1 LTKGLQ
7 FRVSANKHMAIY
19 LIITLG
25 VLLLGAAMAA
35 ILAWRQPRYAP
46 QATALSL
53 AIALLIW
60 LVAGRSL
67 PLGTDVTAGQESG
80 ELLFFGWHVDAIGW
94 QLSFVLLLMMEAV
107 VVVALAHTDRQLW
120 PDDRPAREKA
130 LFPAIV
136 LMSVAALLAVW
147 AGSIASLLLTWV
159 VLSLTWVLLL
169 WAMTQERVGAGRLL
183 PRAGA
188 LLLGVL
194 FLWLA
199 MAISEPRSNVI
210 VLEDLWS
217 GRAAYLMLLAAIA
230 PLGALPLQWWRPLA
244 WSLPAETA
252 AIVHLAPVAAGG
264 ALLAHSSGQAGEQQ
278 TGLLLIGTLL
288 GLISLLVG
296 ISIAWMYIA
305 SPIRSLSGLALAQAG
320 VVVLA
325 ALWVGAA
332 AASAATM
339 VLLLAISGLFL
350 AARWSSRKLPWPAI
364 LPLLALAGFPFT
376 AGAPGLASVYHAWLD
391 GGNVVLLLIGALL
404 SIFLLAAGILA
415 VRSEM
420 PADELVGR
428 EPEVKLG
435 HYLALALPSL
445 GLISFSSQLVSGI
458 TIVAWVT
465 VVVTFGGSLL
475 LSRFETQVQDAQLS
489 LRRALHL
496 GFVGRRIM
504 QLLAQ
509 IGSGLDSFIRETAAI
524 LEGEGGMLW
533 LLVFL
538 VVIWLAR
545 R

>member
-1 LTKGLQ
+1 
-7 FRVSANKHMAIY
+7 
-19 LIITLG
+19 
-25 VLLLGAAMAA
+25 
-35 ILAWRQPRYAP
+35 
-46 QATALSL
+46 
-53 AIALLIW
+53 
-60 LVAGRSL
+60 
-67 PLGTDVTAGQESG
+67 
-80 ELLFFGWHVDAIGW
+80 
-94 QLSFVLLLMMEAV
+94 
-107 VVVALAHTDRQLW
+107 
-120 PDDRPAREKA
+120 
-130 LFPAIV
+130 
-136 LMSVAALLAVW
+136 
-147 AGSIASLLLTWV
+147 
-159 VLSLTWVLLL
+159 
-169 WAMTQERVGAGRLL
+169 
-183 PRAGA
+183 
-188 LLLGVL
+188 
-194 FLWLA
+194 
-199 MAISEPRSNVI
+199 
-210 VLEDLWS
+210 
-217 GRAAYLMLLAAIA
+217 
-230 PLGALPLQWWRPLA
+230 
-244 WSLPAETA
+244 
-252 AIVHLAPVAAGG
+252 
-264 ALLAHSSGQAGEQQ
+264 
-278 TGLLLIGTLL
+278 
-288 GLISLLVG
+288 
-296 ISIAWMYIA
+296 MYIA

-496 GFVGRRIM
+496 GFVGRRMM